1 MFNKKLTLHDLSQ
14 LKIVRLIFILMV
26 MVLGFAFGARLAAAA
41 STEVPAEKW
50 QDPIGQS
57 PGCTGGAPDGRCDSI
72 ERARGSCPEDCK
84 GGDGGGNEGGGAP
97 CNNDGVC
104 DADRGEATWNCGDCP
119 SVCGDDICAA
129 PEVDDCL
136 EDCPPEVTCGD
147 GICSAFENADICPDD
162 CEETPPPPRPVSPT
176 ATFTPTPEEPE
187 CGDGVCEEDEDD
199 VTCPEDCP
207 PETEEPTIEPTP
219 KRESD
224 IPEPT
229 PTAQTMYAMDEG
241 SEGDECSF
249 TLPFTDVVVECQS
262 FSFLG
267 VTIVCCAVGGV
278 VTGGAIYAAGKGGAF
293 TPFGWGGSTPWGQGS
308 GAPLPD
314 SAMSGMLPPDT
325 GPPGAPT
332 SEAPPPDAPAPDASA
347 PDAASPDA
355 AGPDASAP
363 DAASPDAS
371 APDASAADAP
381 APDAAGPD
389 ASAADAPASDA
400 SALDASA
407 ADAPA
412 SDVSTPDAQLSELGT
427 PDEVSLPGD
436 QDLSARGPGFIPL
449 VGRDEDD
456 EDDDEE

>member
-1 MFNKKLTLHDLSQ
+1 MFNKKPTLHNLSQ

-26 MVLGFAFGARLAAAA
+26 MVLGFALGVRLAAAA
-41 STEVPAEKW
+41 STEVPVEKG

-57 PGCTGGAPDGRCDSI
+57 PGCTGGAPDGRCDRV
-72 ERARGSCPEDCK
+72 EKAYGSCPEDCK
-84 GGDGGGNEGGGAP
+84 GGDGGGKAGGGGP

-129 PEVDDCL
+129 PEVDNCL

-207 PETEEPTIEPTP
+207 PETEEPPTIAPTP

-241 SEGDECSF
+241 SEGDDCSF
-249 TLPFTDVVVECQS
+249 NLPSTDVVIECQG
-262 FSFLG
+262 FTFFG
-267 VTIVCCAVGGV
+267 VTIICCAVGGV
-278 VTGGAIYAAGKGGAF
+278 VTGGAIYAAGKGGGF
-293 TPFGWGGSTPWGQGS
+293 SPFGWGGSAPSGQGS

-314 SAMSGMLPPDT
+314 SAMSGMLPPDS

-332 SEAPPPDAPAPDASA
+332 SEAPPPDAPAPDA
-347 PDAASPDA
+347 AS
-355 AGPDASAP
+355 
-363 DAASPDAS
+363 
-371 APDASAADAP
+371 PDASAADAS
-381 APDAAGPD
+381 AAD
-389 ASAADAPASDA
+389 ASAADASTADA

-412 SDVSTPDAQLSELGT
+412 SDVSTLDAQLSELGT

-449 VGRDEDD
+449 VGRDEDND
-456 EDDDEE
+456 DDDEE